1 MVSRQAGCL
10 NLSTSPPMGAGGKP
24 HGIAALRCRKRL
36 LCRGIRYRPTGKE
49 RDEETGLYYYGARYL
64 DPKTSRW
71 LSGDPAMG
79 EYIPSAP
86 INEEAK
92 KRNQNLPGMGGV
104 FNYVNLHAYHYAGN
118 NPVRYTDPNGEWT
131 EKMKAAVEAAVGLGE
146 KYKSGTWDCDIF
158 VEYIIETNGSG
169 ASLPASW
176 GRAANT
182 NVQTHL
188 RNMKDDLK
196 DKPERG
202 TNIVF
207 HGGNHAMLMG
217 VNDDGT
223 VDVTH
228 ISSSNDNKL
237 AVNKRWRTLAEFETY
252 WKERGNG
259 DLKYVPLNDAD
270 PPPSANN
277 AQATNPPA
285 VVNPEDQGS
294 GK

>member
-1 MVSRQAGCL
+1 MKPASSL
-10 NLSTSPPMGAGGKP
+10 ILSTSPPEVTGRKSP
-24 HGIAALRCRKRL
+24 GITALRCRRRL
-36 LCRGIRYRPTGKE
+36 PCREIRSRPTGKE
-49 RDEETGLYYYGARYL
+49 RDAETGLYYYGARYL

-71 LSGDPAMG
+71 INSDPAVSD
-79 EYIPSAP
+79 YIPSAP
-86 INEEAK
+86 VNDEAK
-92 KRNQNLPGMGGV
+92 KRNDSLPGMGGV
-104 FNYVNLHAYHYAGN
+104 FNVVNLHAYHYAGN
-118 NPVRYTDPNGEWT
+118 NPVRYIDPNGEWT
-131 EKMKAAVEAAVGLGE
+131 EKMKAAVEAAVGLGKE
-146 KYKSGTWDCDIF
+146 YKSGTWDCDIF

-237 AVNKRWRTLAEFETY
+237 AVNKRWQSLAEFETH
-252 WKERGNG
+252 WKKYG
-259 DLKYVPLNDAD
+259 DLKYVPLNDAG